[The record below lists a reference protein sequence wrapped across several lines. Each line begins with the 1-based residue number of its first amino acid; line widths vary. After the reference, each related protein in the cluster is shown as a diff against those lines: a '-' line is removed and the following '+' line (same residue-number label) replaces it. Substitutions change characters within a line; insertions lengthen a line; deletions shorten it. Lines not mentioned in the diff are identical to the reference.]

1 MSHLQSCGLLCAA
14 AAGTC
19 LMANVALA
27 TENSALEYPIGVN
40 TIFAGVLP
48 PPGGSVWLQYNQF
61 YSAGRVN
68 GPDGRSL
75 VPGFNINVVAS
86 ATRVLH
92 TWDVQLGPFTLT
104 SGAVQPF
111 AYIGGKVPGAK
122 DQSFGLGDFTLQPL
136 YLGYSNP
143 AHNLFAYAG
152 LDIFFPTGAYDKGH
166 LFNQGENVY
175 TFAPEALVT
184 FQPMPKLQ
192 LDAAAVFEI
201 HTKNPATQYRSGTTF
216 NLDYGL
222 TYGLSDRLEGLSFGV
237 QGYFL
242 QQVSDDTVN
251 RARVLPDGFRGRSLG
266 IGPQIFYAI
275 DKAGG
280 VLLKYQ
286 HEFLVQNR
294 PAGDRVW
301 VQWAVPF

>member
-1 MSHLQSCGLLCAA
+1 MPQLRSCRFLCAA

-19 LMANVALA
+19 LAANAALA
-27 TENSALEYPIGVN
+27 TENSLLEYPIGVN

-68 GPDGRSL
+68 GPDGKSL
-75 VPGFNINVVAS
+75 VPGFNINVFAT
-86 ATRVLH
+86 ATRFLH
-92 TWDVQLGPFTLT
+92 TWDAQLGPFTLT

-111 AYIGGKVPGAK
+111 AYIGGKAAGAK
-122 DQSFGLGDFTLQPL
+122 DHSFGLGDFTLQPL

-143 AHNLFAYAG
+143 AHTLFAYAG
-152 LDIFFPTGAYDKGH
+152 MDFFFPTGAYDKGH
-166 LFNQGENVY
+166 LFNQGQNVY
-175 TFAPEALVT
+175 TFSPQALVT
-184 FQPMPKLQ
+184 YQPMPKLE

-201 HTKNPATQYRSGTTF
+201 HTTNPATRYHSGASF
-216 NLDYGL
+216 DFDYGIN
-222 TYGLSDRLEGLSFGV
+222 YGLSDRLEGVTFGV
-237 QGYFL
+237 QGYVL
-242 QQVSDDTVN
+242 QQLSDDTVGGV
-251 RARVLPDGFRGRSLG
+251 RALPDGFRGRAFG
-266 IGPQIFYAI
+266 IGPQLFYAI
-275 DKAGG
+275 GKAGG